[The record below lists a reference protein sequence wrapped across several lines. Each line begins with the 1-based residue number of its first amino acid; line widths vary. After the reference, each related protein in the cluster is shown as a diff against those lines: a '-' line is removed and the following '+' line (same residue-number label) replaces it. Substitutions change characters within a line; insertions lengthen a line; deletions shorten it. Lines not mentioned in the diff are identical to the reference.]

1 MKKTMTL
8 VEAREMFGETCYET
22 ETSFLVN
29 VFGKYCPNITFV
41 VGKEIELD
49 ANGKSVDPLHYY
61 NDREVTDSMNMEF
74 DGDAEFMFGDF
85 WRSKKGGACFRPKDP
100 KVAKDLLVRVSWGGC
115 FNGHRGT
122 YSDEA
127 NAIEG
132 VKYFR
137 RASSNGGRAGYDYW
151 VMPVGFSRI
160 LHIDEVDG
168 ETKLDHTAE
177 FERRAK
183 AYREKHAK
191 LQREASESNDKAY
204 KAKLAAEEESRQ
216 AKAGLVTRLEAV
228 KERLVPLNE
237 FFGEHCWGRK
247 TFEILDSYFKIE
259 YTQYLYTEENVCKAE
274 QWVADQEQLVTDTK
288 IAWAARDAAKVEFE
302 SSFLALEARFVEIGW
317 RMETTSSEKAKV
329 FEPYERY
336 WNCRTYHE
344 EREHDFAYSGEGFKA
359 CTAMLESKEAEIR
372 EKRETEEAA
381 ERLKKAQEEA
391 KALGL
396 PSNIRLWHRSG
407 ATNAGEAWVISS
419 KGMDR
424 ECDSVDTSVCGSN
437 SKRYHQSYEGN
448 HVWDQVM
455 PGELVIYWSHAYT
468 AAPHEFQVIYRPE
481 TLTEA
486 QLERVAEIQNGIEE
500 RFFGKSG
507 LTGTSSCPSIG
518 QGWGLFHRE
527 ESVIVDDEDNCDEQ
541 SDSGSGAT
549 LGDVFE
555 KLKKA

>member
-541 SDSGSGAT
+541 SDSESGAT

>member
-127 NAIEG
+127 NTIEG

-527 ESVIVDDEDNCDEQ
+527 ESVIVDDEDNCDE
-541 SDSGSGAT
+541 
-549 LGDVFE
+549 
-555 KLKKA
+555 

>member
-1 MKKTMTL
+1 MKKTMTI

-22 ETSFLVN
+22 ETGFLVN
-29 VFGKYCPNITFV
+29 IFGKYCPNITFIV
-41 VGKEIELD
+41 DKEAELD
-49 ANGKSVDPLHYY
+49 ANGKPINPLHYSS
-61 NDREVTDSMNMEF
+61 DREVTDSMNMDF

-85 WRSKKGGACFRPKDP
+85 WCSKKGGVCFRPKNP
-100 KVAKDLLVRVSWGGC
+100 KFAKDLLVRVSWGGC
-115 FNGHRGT
+115 FNSHRGT

-132 VKYFR
+132 IKYFR
-137 RASSNGGRAGYDYW
+137 RASSNGGGAGNDFW
-151 VMPVGFSRI
+151 IVPVGFFRV

-168 ETKLDHTAE
+168 EIKVDHTAE
-177 FERRAK
+177 FEYRAK

-191 LQREASESNDKAY
+191 LQRETSESNDKAY

-216 AKAGLVTRLEAV
+216 AKA
-228 KERLVPLNE
+228 
-237 FFGEHCWGRK
+237 
-247 TFEILDSYFKIE
+247 
-259 YTQYLYTEENVCKAE
+259 
-274 QWVADQEQLVTDTK
+274 
-288 IAWAARDAAKVEFE
+288 EFE
-302 SSFLALEARFVEIGW
+302 PKFLALEARFVGIGW

-336 WNCRTYHE
+336 WNYHTYHE
-344 EREHDFAYSGEGFKA
+344 ESKHEFAYSEDGLKS
-359 CTAMLESKEAEIR
+359 CIAMLESKETEIR
-372 EKRETEEAA
+372 EKREAEEAA

-396 PSNIRLWHRSG
+396 PSNVRLWHHSG
-407 ATNAGEAWVISS
+407 ATNAGEAWVITP

-424 ECDSVDTSVCGSN
+424 ECDSVDTSVFGSN
-437 SKRYHQSYEGN
+437 SKRYHQSYEGD
-448 HVWDQVM
+448 HVWDQIM

-500 RFFGKSG
+500 AFFGKAG
-507 LTGTSSCPSIG
+507 LTGTRSCPSIG

-527 ESVIVDDEDNCDEQ
+527 EY
-541 SDSGSGAT
+541 
-549 LGDVFE
+549 
-555 KLKKA
+555 